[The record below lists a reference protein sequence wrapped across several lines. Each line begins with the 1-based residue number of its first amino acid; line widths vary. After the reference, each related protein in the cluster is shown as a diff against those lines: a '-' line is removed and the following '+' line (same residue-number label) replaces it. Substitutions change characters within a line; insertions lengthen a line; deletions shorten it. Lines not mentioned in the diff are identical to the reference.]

1 MNATSSIHAD
11 VAAASMAREALSTF
25 LGDQVTARF
34 AEDAALLTSELVSN
48 SVVHSGM
55 APTELIG
62 LDLDMD
68 LARLRVTVSDADA
81 PFAPPSTKGI
91 GGWGLVLVERISNR
105 WGVHRNAP
113 NSVWFELDR
122 EPVPDATPG

>member
-1 MNATSSIHAD
+1 MNATSSISAD
-11 VAAASMAREALSTF
+11 PGAPSAARETLATF

-34 AEDAALLTSELVSN
+34 ADDAALLTSELVSN
-48 SVVHSGM
+48 SVVHAGM
-55 APTELIG
+55 EPTELIA

-68 LARLRVTVSDADA
+68 LARLRVTVWDADA
-81 PFAPPSTKGI
+81 PFASSPTRDI
-91 GGWGLVLVERISNR
+91 GGWGLVLVERISAR

-122 EPVPDATPG
+122 